1 MGVDCAYS
9 KLGRVVSILVLS
21 GWQYRGKESTLST
34 ALFGGISG
42 IINGFAGL
50 GSAILAIYIMALPGQ
65 ASVQRSKIIIA
76 SGVIIFTIT
85 VVFSINGVMDWDLI
99 LRGILLAPTQMIG
112 ARAADLIA
120 EAVTA
125 MEFRASAE
133 DIARMSHSHPT
144 YAEAIKEAIAE
155 EMRRDPNVFIMG
167 EDIRLSVYGTTAN
180 LFKEFG
186 EDRVLDTPLSE
197 NGFFGAA
204 IGASLVGMRPIVET
218 VTSFMWVAMDQL
230 ISQAAKMRY
239 MFGGQATLP
248 VVYRASMMY
257 GSGSAAHH
265 SDRPY
270 PMFMNMPGIKIAV
283 PANSS
288 DAKGLLKTAVRDDDP
303 VIIFEDANLYGTRGE
318 VTDENIPFGKAQIMK
333 EGTDCTIVG
342 IAGSV
347 NLSLS
352 AAIELEK
359 EGISAEVI
367 NPRTLVP
374 LDKDT
379 ILNSV
384 EKTGRLIVVDPAHK
398 VFSSASAIS
407 SIVEEEGFWFL
418 QSPIM
423 KVASEQVHIPYTPS
437 LEKLVYPNQQKVIAA
452 VKKTME

>member
-1 MGVDCAYS
+1 
-9 KLGRVVSILVLS
+9 
-21 GWQYRGKESTLST
+21 
-34 ALFGGISG
+34 
-42 IINGFAGL
+42 
-50 GSAILAIYIMALPGQ
+50 
-65 ASVQRSKIIIA
+65 
-76 SGVIIFTIT
+76 
-85 VVFSINGVMDWDLI
+85 
-99 LRGILLAPTQMIG
+99 
-112 ARAADLIA
+112 
-120 EAVTA
+120 
-125 MEFRASAE
+125 
-133 DIARMSHSHPT
+133 
-144 YAEAIKEAIAE
+144 
-155 EMRRDPNVFIMG
+155 
-167 EDIRLSVYGTTAN
+167 
-180 LFKEFG
+180 
-186 EDRVLDTPLSE
+186 
-197 NGFFGAA
+197 
-204 IGASLVGMRPIVET
+204 
-218 VTSFMWVAMDQL
+218 
-230 ISQAAKMRY
+230 
-239 MFGGQATLP
+239 
-248 VVYRASMMY
+248 MMY

-398 VFSSASAIS
+398 VCSAASEIS
-407 SIVEEEGFWFL
+407 SIVAEEGFWFL

-437 LEKLVYPNQQKVIAA
+437 LEKLVYPNQEKVIKA